1 MWDYVAALGPEGH
14 AVSLIQAARDH
25 NIHNHVVFV
34 KHCEE
39 SAVSA
44 KAVGVFSSN
53 SRSSD

>member
-44 KAVGVFSSN
+44 KAVGVFSNN